1 MTQQQALERLS
12 MMQASAHPF
21 QEQSVPQQLPP
32 GFSAGA
38 MPSGTTQQQMAT
50 LSQRAIQSQDP
61 SQARQFSMLLP
72 QGQQQQNGT
81 GLASSRMGQSLN
93 PPGIGLPQGAG
104 SLQQNFIHPSPS
116 VPHANA
122 QTPSAPSAS
131 QPPPPG
137 VQQVPSTSGNLAS
150 MPLPQLRA
158 LASQL
163 LRIVM
168 EGEKNLQAT
177 SGSGEGDIQRQ
188 LRAKV
193 ENNKRYLLA
202 LQEVINA
209 KMRAR

>member
-1 MTQQQALERLS
+1 
-12 MMQASAHPF
+12 
-21 QEQSVPQQLPP
+21 
-32 GFSAGA
+32 
-38 MPSGTTQQQMAT
+38 
-50 LSQRAIQSQDP
+50 
-61 SQARQFSMLLP
+61 
-72 QGQQQQNGT
+72 
-81 GLASSRMGQSLN
+81 
-93 PPGIGLPQGAG
+93 
-104 SLQQNFIHPSPS
+104 
-116 VPHANA
+116 
-122 QTPSAPSAS
+122 
-131 QPPPPG
+131 
-137 VQQVPSTSGNLAS
+137 